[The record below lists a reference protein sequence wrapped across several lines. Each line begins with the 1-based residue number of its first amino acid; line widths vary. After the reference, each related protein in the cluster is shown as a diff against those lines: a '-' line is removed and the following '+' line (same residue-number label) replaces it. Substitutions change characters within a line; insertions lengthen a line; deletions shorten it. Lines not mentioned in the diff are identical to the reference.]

1 MTFLPVLSVT
11 PARLLIQFFTYL
23 LSTSF
28 INICLV
34 RRLWYFIVFF
44 IIGLTQMPKASDIK
58 KNSAVEYNGK
68 VCIVR
73 DIERSVPQGRSG
85 GSLFRMRMY
94 DVVTGGKID
103 ETFKDSEMLNLADLT
118 KRDVMFSYID
128 GDEYVF
134 MDEEDYTPYNL
145 NKDAIGDDVLFIT
158 EDTKGI
164 QVLVVDESP
173 VALDM
178 PSTVELVITE
188 TDPSIKGG
196 SATAR
201 TKPAILSTGLT
212 VQVPEHI
219 STGDKIKINVE
230 ERKFLSR
237 A

>member
-1 MTFLPVLSVT
+1 
-11 PARLLIQFFTYL
+11 
-23 LSTSF
+23 
-28 INICLV
+28 
-34 RRLWYFIVFF
+34 
-44 IIGLTQMPKASDIK
+44 MPKASDIK
-58 KNSAVEYNGK
+58 KNMAIEYNDK

-73 DIERSVPQGRSG
+73 DIERSVPQGRAG
-85 GSLFRMRMY
+85 GSLYRMRMY

-103 ETFKDSEMLNLADLT
+103 ETFKDSEMLNLADLN
-118 KRDVMFSYID
+118 KRDAMFSYVD

-134 MDEEDYTPYNL
+134 MDDEDYTPYNL
-145 NKDAIGDDVLFIT
+145 HKDALGDDLLFIT

-164 QVLVVDESP
+164 QVLVVNDSP
-173 VALDM
+173 VALAL
-178 PSTVELVITE
+178 PSTVELLITE